1 MKCLLQMKHAH
12 SITSL
17 LLKLFL
23 VGSSQIFCA
32 QAQSSSLS
40 EQGAVPEDS
49 LSASPPWQQLLSD
62 LSSSE
67 DFEHVAWQDY
77 EEDLEEMAQHPVN
90 LNTATREELERMPF
104 LTASQVE
111 DILFYIYRYGQL
123 KSMSE
128 LTLISS
134 IGWYQR
140 QLMSCFFYVADDGS
154 KPAFPSLK
162 NIAQYGK
169 HEVMGML
176 KVPFY
181 ERKGDASGT
190 DGYLGYPYKHGLR
203 YQFRYGNSVKL
214 GFVASQD
221 AGEPFFGGR
230 NTMGYDFYSF
240 YLQVKNLGRW
250 KNITL
255 GRYRLNVGLG
265 LILNN
270 DFGFGKLSALT
281 SLGRS
286 SSCIIRGHS
295 SRSSANYLQ
304 GAAATYTLLK
314 GLELTGF
321 LSYRQIDATLSAD
334 GGGIK
339 TILKTGLHRT
349 VNEIAKQKVASNTLV
364 GGNISYRHQGWHIG
378 GTAFY
383 TSFSLPLTPN
393 KSQLYKRFAPEG
405 NAFWNASISYGYI
418 SHRLTLSGETATG
431 DCGSIATLNA
441 ASYLC
446 SDHFTLMALHRFYSA
461 RYYSLFSNS
470 FSEGSDVQDENGVYL
485 GFTWIPAHHWSITA
499 YSDFAYFAW
508 PKYQTRES
516 TQSWDNLVNI
526 LFQPSRVLTV
536 GGRFRY
542 KNKAGIT
549 TGRLRLYAT
558 ISQKRWSA
566 KTSFD
571 YTMSQAESAMK
582 NEGDELSKGYM
593 VSEHIGWEWKWKKQL
608 KGTLRGC
615 LGYFHTS
622 DFASRIYAYEPGLLY
637 QMSFGSYYGEG
648 IRYALVARSEIGS
661 HLLLIAKLGTT
672 DYFDRSH
679 ISSGLQEISR
689 SSQTDLEIQVKWNG
703 KKEWRKTG
711 KSGDIDKEKRN
722 IKRFSCLNRKNE
734 LLLHQ
739 NKYWHIN
746 EDIDSYP
753 LL

>member
-1 MKCLLQMKHAH
+1 MKHAH

-32 QAQSSSLS
+32 SWAQAQSSSLS
-40 EQGAVPEDS
+40 ELGAVPEDS
-49 LSASPPWQQLLSD
+49 FSASPPWQQLLSD

-90 LNTATREELERMPF
+90 LNTATREELERIPF

-154 KPAFPSLK
+154 KPDFPSLK

-190 DGYLGYPYKHGLR
+190 GGYLGYPYKHGLR

-255 GRYRLNVGLG
+255 GRYRLNAGLG

-485 GFTWIPAHHWSITA
+485 GFTWIPALHWSITA

-542 KNKAGIT
+542 KDKAGTT

-571 YTMSQAESAMK
+571 YTMSQAESTMK

-593 VSEHIGWEWKWKKQL
+593 VSEHIGWEWKWKQL

-661 HLLLIAKLGTT
+661 HLLLVAKLGTT

-689 SSQTDLEIQVKWNG
+689 SSQTDLEIQVKW
-703 KKEWRKTG
+703 KW
-711 KSGDIDKEKRN
+711 
-722 IKRFSCLNRKNE
+722 
-734 LLLHQ
+734 
-739 NKYWHIN
+739 
-746 EDIDSYP
+746 
-753 LL
+753 

>member
-1 MKCLLQMKHAH
+1 MKHAH

-32 QAQSSSLS
+32 SWAQAQSSSLS
-40 EQGAVPEDS
+40 ELGAVPEDS

-134 IGWYQR
+134 IDWYQR

-190 DGYLGYPYKHGLR
+190 GGYLGYPYKHGLR

-214 GFVASQD
+214 GLVASQD

-516 TQSWDNLVNI
+516 TQSWDNLLNI

-542 KNKAGIT
+542 KDKAGTT

-571 YTMSQAESAMK
+571 YTMSQAESTMK

-593 VSEHIGWEWKWKKQL
+593 VSEHIGWEWKWKQL

-689 SSQTDLEIQVKWNG
+689 SSQTDLEIQVKW
-703 KKEWRKTG
+703 KW
-711 KSGDIDKEKRN
+711 
-722 IKRFSCLNRKNE
+722 
-734 LLLHQ
+734 
-739 NKYWHIN
+739 
-746 EDIDSYP
+746 
-753 LL
+753 

>member
-1 MKCLLQMKHAH
+1 
-12 SITSL
+12 
-17 LLKLFL
+17 
-23 VGSSQIFCA
+23 
-32 QAQSSSLS
+32 
-40 EQGAVPEDS
+40 
-49 LSASPPWQQLLSD
+49 
-62 LSSSE
+62 
-67 DFEHVAWQDY
+67 
-77 EEDLEEMAQHPVN
+77 
-90 LNTATREELERMPF
+90 
-104 LTASQVE
+104 
-111 DILFYIYRYGQL
+111 
-123 KSMSE
+123 
-128 LTLISS
+128 
-134 IGWYQR
+134 
-140 QLMSCFFYVADDGS
+140 
-154 KPAFPSLK
+154 
-162 NIAQYGK
+162 
-169 HEVMGML
+169 
-176 KVPFY
+176 
-181 ERKGDASGT
+181 
-190 DGYLGYPYKHGLR
+190 
-203 YQFRYGNSVKL
+203 
-214 GFVASQD
+214 
-221 AGEPFFGGR
+221 
-230 NTMGYDFYSF
+230 MGYDFYSF

-255 GRYRLNVGLG
+255 GRYRLNAGLG

-321 LSYRQIDATLSAD
+321 LSYRQIDATLSAG

-485 GFTWIPAHHWSITA
+485 GFTWIPVHHWSITA

-536 GGRFRY
+536 GGKFRY
-542 KNKAGIT
+542 KDKAGTT

-571 YTMSQAESAMK
+571 YTMSQAESTMK

-689 SSQTDLEIQVKWNG
+689 SSQSDLEIQVKW
-703 KKEWRKTG
+703 KW
-711 KSGDIDKEKRN
+711 
-722 IKRFSCLNRKNE
+722 
-734 LLLHQ
+734 
-739 NKYWHIN
+739 
-746 EDIDSYP
+746 
-753 LL
+753 

>member
-32 QAQSSSLS
+32 SWAQAQSSSLS
-40 EQGAVPEDS
+40 ELGAVPEDS
-49 LSASPPWQQLLSD
+49 FSASPPWQQLLSD

-90 LNTATREELERMPF
+90 LNTATREELECMPF

-134 IGWYQR
+134 IDWYQR

-162 NIAQYGK
+162 TIAQYGK

-181 ERKGDASGT
+181 ERKGDAGGT
-190 DGYLGYPYKHGLR
+190 GGYLGYPYKHGLR

-255 GRYRLNVGLG
+255 GRYRLNAGLG

-270 DFGFGKLSALT
+270 DFGFGKLSALN

-393 KSQLYKRFAPEG
+393 KTQLYKRFAPEG

-441 ASYLC
+441 ASYLF

-485 GFTWIPAHHWSITA
+485 GFTWIPALHWSITA

-542 KNKAGIT
+542 KDKAGTT

-566 KTSFD
+566 KTSLD

-593 VSEHIGWEWKWKKQL
+593 VSEHIGWEWKWKQL

-689 SSQTDLEIQVKWNG
+689 SSQTDLEIQVKW
-703 KKEWRKTG
+703 KW
-711 KSGDIDKEKRN
+711 
-722 IKRFSCLNRKNE
+722 
-734 LLLHQ
+734 
-739 NKYWHIN
+739 
-746 EDIDSYP
+746 
-753 LL
+753 

>member
-32 QAQSSSLS
+32 SWAQAQSSSLS
-40 EQGAVPEDS
+40 ELGAVPEDS
-49 LSASPPWQQLLSD
+49 FSASPPWQQLLSD

-90 LNTATREELERMPF
+90 LNTATREELECMPF

-134 IGWYQR
+134 IDWYQR

-162 NIAQYGK
+162 TIAQYGK

-181 ERKGDASGT
+181 ERKGDAGGT
-190 DGYLGYPYKHGLR
+190 GGYLGYPYKHGLR

-255 GRYRLNVGLG
+255 GRYRLNAGLG

-270 DFGFGKLSALT
+270 DFGFGKLSALN

-393 KSQLYKRFAPEG
+393 KTQLYKRFAPEG

-441 ASYLC
+441 ASYLF

-485 GFTWIPAHHWSITA
+485 GFTWIPALHWSITA

-516 TQSWDNLVNI
+516 TQSWDNLLNI

-542 KNKAGIT
+542 KDKAGTT

-571 YTMSQAESAMK
+571 YTMSQAESTMK

-593 VSEHIGWEWKWKKQL
+593 VSEHIGWEWKWKQL

-689 SSQTDLEIQVKWNG
+689 SSQTDLEIQVKW
-703 KKEWRKTG
+703 KW
-711 KSGDIDKEKRN
+711 
-722 IKRFSCLNRKNE
+722 
-734 LLLHQ
+734 
-739 NKYWHIN
+739 
-746 EDIDSYP
+746 
-753 LL
+753 

>member
-1 MKCLLQMKHAH
+1 MKHAH

-32 QAQSSSLS
+32 SWAQAQSSSLS
-40 EQGAVPEDS
+40 ELGAVPEDS

-162 NIAQYGK
+162 TIAQYGK

-190 DGYLGYPYKHGLR
+190 GGYLGYPYKHGLR
-203 YQFRYGNSVKL
+203 YLFRYGNSVKL

-499 YSDFAYFAW
+499 YSDLAYFAW

-516 TQSWDNLVNI
+516 TQSWDNLLNI

-542 KNKAGIT
+542 KDKAGTT

-593 VSEHIGWEWKWKKQL
+593 VSEHIGWEWKWKQL

-689 SSQTDLEIQVKWNG
+689 SSQTDLEIQVKW
-703 KKEWRKTG
+703 KW
-711 KSGDIDKEKRN
+711 
-722 IKRFSCLNRKNE
+722 
-734 LLLHQ
+734 
-739 NKYWHIN
+739 
-746 EDIDSYP
+746 
-753 LL
+753 

>member
-32 QAQSSSLS
+32 SWAQAQSSSLS
-40 EQGAVPEDS
+40 ELGAVPEDS

-62 LSSSE
+62 LSASE

-104 LTASQVE
+104 LSASQVE

-140 QLMSCFFYVADDGS
+140 QLMSCFFFVADDGS

-190 DGYLGYPYKHGLR
+190 GGYLGYPYKHGLR

-304 GAAATYTLLK
+304 GAAATYTLFK

-393 KSQLYKRFAPEG
+393 KTQLYKRFAPEG

-542 KNKAGIT
+542 KDKAGTT

-566 KTSFD
+566 KTSLD

-593 VSEHIGWEWKWKKQL
+593 VSEHIGWEWKKQL

-689 SSQTDLEIQVKWNG
+689 SSQSDLEIQVKW
-703 KKEWRKTG
+703 KW
-711 KSGDIDKEKRN
+711 
-722 IKRFSCLNRKNE
+722 
-734 LLLHQ
+734 
-739 NKYWHIN
+739 
-746 EDIDSYP
+746 
-753 LL
+753 

>member
-32 QAQSSSLS
+32 SWAQAQSSSLS
-40 EQGAVPEDS
+40 ELGAVPEDS

-62 LSSSE
+62 LSASE

-77 EEDLEEMAQHPVN
+77 EEDLEEVAQHPVN

-134 IGWYQR
+134 IDWYQR

-190 DGYLGYPYKHGLR
+190 GGYLGYPYKHGLR

-304 GAAATYTLLK
+304 GAAATYTLFK

-321 LSYRQIDATLSAD
+321 LSYRQIDATLSAG

-349 VNEIAKQKVASNTLV
+349 VNEIAKQKIASNTLV
-364 GGNISYRHQGWHIG
+364 GGNISYKRQGWHIG

-393 KSQLYKRFAPEG
+393 KTQLYKRFAPEG

-542 KNKAGIT
+542 KDKAGT
-549 TGRLRLYAT
+549 TTSRLRLYAT

-593 VSEHIGWEWKWKKQL
+593 VSEHIGWEWKWKQL

-661 HLLLIAKLGTT
+661 HLLLVAKLGTT

-679 ISSGLQEISR
+679 LSSGLQEISR
-689 SSQTDLEIQVKWNG
+689 SSQTDLEIQVKW
-703 KKEWRKTG
+703 KW
-711 KSGDIDKEKRN
+711 
-722 IKRFSCLNRKNE
+722 
-734 LLLHQ
+734 
-739 NKYWHIN
+739 
-746 EDIDSYP
+746 
-753 LL
+753 

>member
-1 MKCLLQMKHAH
+1 MKHAH

-32 QAQSSSLS
+32 LWAQAQSSSLL
-40 EQGAVPEDS
+40 EQGTAPEDS

-62 LSSSE
+62 LSASE
-67 DFEHVAWQDY
+67 DFENVAWQDY

-154 KPAFPSLK
+154 KPDFPSLK

-190 DGYLGYPYKHGLR
+190 GGYLGYPYKHGLR

-255 GRYRLNVGLG
+255 GRYRLNAGLG

-393 KSQLYKRFAPEG
+393 KTQLYKRFAPEG

-542 KNKAGIT
+542 KDKAGTT

-571 YTMSQAESAMK
+571 YTMSQAESTMK

-593 VSEHIGWEWKWKKQL
+593 VSEHIGWEWKWKQL

-689 SSQTDLEIQVKWNG
+689 SSQTDLEIQVKW
-703 KKEWRKTG
+703 KW
-711 KSGDIDKEKRN
+711 
-722 IKRFSCLNRKNE
+722 
-734 LLLHQ
+734 
-739 NKYWHIN
+739 
-746 EDIDSYP
+746 
-753 LL
+753 

>member
-1 MKCLLQMKHAH
+1 MKHAH

-32 QAQSSSLS
+32 SWAQAQSSSLS
-40 EQGAVPEDS
+40 ELGAVPEDS

-162 NIAQYGK
+162 TIAQYGK

-190 DGYLGYPYKHGLR
+190 GGYLGYPYKHGLR
-203 YQFRYGNSVKL
+203 YLFRYGNSVKL

-516 TQSWDNLVNI
+516 TQSWDNLLNI

-542 KNKAGIT
+542 KDKAGTT

-593 VSEHIGWEWKWKKQL
+593 VSEHIGWEWKWKQL

-689 SSQTDLEIQVKWNG
+689 SSQTDLEIQVKW
-703 KKEWRKTG
+703 KW
-711 KSGDIDKEKRN
+711 
-722 IKRFSCLNRKNE
+722 
-734 LLLHQ
+734 
-739 NKYWHIN
+739 
-746 EDIDSYP
+746 
-753 LL
+753 

>member
-12 SITSL
+12 SITAL

-32 QAQSSSLS
+32 SWAQAQSSSLS
-40 EQGAVPEDS
+40 ELGAVPEDS

-104 LTASQVE
+104 LTSSQVE

-134 IGWYQR
+134 IDWYQR
-140 QLMSCFFYVADDGS
+140 QLMSCFFFVADDGS
-154 KPAFPSLK
+154 KPDFPSLK

-190 DGYLGYPYKHGLR
+190 GGYLGYPYKHGLR

-286 SSCIIRGHS
+286 ASCIIRGHS

-321 LSYRQIDATLSAD
+321 LSYRQIDATLSAG

-516 TQSWDNLVNI
+516 TQSWDNLLNI

-542 KNKAGIT
+542 KDKAGTT

-689 SSQTDLEIQVKWNG
+689 SSQSDLEIQVKW
-703 KKEWRKTG
+703 KW
-711 KSGDIDKEKRN
+711 
-722 IKRFSCLNRKNE
+722 
-734 LLLHQ
+734 
-739 NKYWHIN
+739 
-746 EDIDSYP
+746 
-753 LL
+753 

>member
-1 MKCLLQMKHAH
+1 MKHAH
-12 SITSL
+12 SITAL

-32 QAQSSSLS
+32 SWAQAQSSSLS
-40 EQGAVPEDS
+40 ELGAVPEDS

-62 LSSSE
+62 LSASE

-123 KSMSE
+123 KSLSE
-128 LTLISS
+128 LSLISS

-140 QLMSCFFYVADDGS
+140 QLISCFFYVADDRS
-154 KPAFPSLK
+154 KSAFPSLK
-162 NIAQYGK
+162 TIAQYGK

-190 DGYLGYPYKHGLR
+190 DGYLGYKYKHGLR

-255 GRYRLNVGLG
+255 GRYRLNEGLG

-295 SRSSANYLQ
+295 SRSSANFLQ

-383 TSFSLPLTPN
+383 TSFSLPLTPS
-393 KSQLYKRFAPEG
+393 KTQLYKRFAPEG

-485 GFTWIPAHHWSITA
+485 GFTWIPAHRWSITA

-508 PKYQTRES
+508 PKYQTKES
-516 TQSWDNLVNI
+516 TQSWDNLLNI

-542 KNKAGIT
+542 KDKAGTT

-571 YTMSQAESAMK
+571 YTMSQAESTMT
-582 NEGDELSKGYM
+582 NEGDKPSKGYM
-593 VSEHIGWEWKWKKQL
+593 VSEHIGWEWKWKQL

-689 SSQTDLEIQVKWNG
+689 SSQTDLEIQVKW
-703 KKEWRKTG
+703 KW
-711 KSGDIDKEKRN
+711 
-722 IKRFSCLNRKNE
+722 
-734 LLLHQ
+734 
-739 NKYWHIN
+739 
-746 EDIDSYP
+746 
-753 LL
+753 

>member
-32 QAQSSSLS
+32 SWAQAQSSSLS
-40 EQGAVPEDS
+40 ELGAVPEDS

-62 LSSSE
+62 LSASE

-140 QLMSCFFYVADDGS
+140 QLMSCFFFVADDGS

-162 NIAQYGK
+162 NIVQYGK

-190 DGYLGYPYKHGLR
+190 GGYLGYPYKHGLR

-304 GAAATYTLLK
+304 GAAATYTLFK

-393 KSQLYKRFAPEG
+393 KTQLYKRFAPEG

-441 ASYLC
+441 ASYLF

-485 GFTWIPAHHWSITA
+485 GFTWIPALHWSITA

-516 TQSWDNLVNI
+516 TQSWDNLLNI

-542 KNKAGIT
+542 KDKAGTT

-571 YTMSQAESAMK
+571 YTMSQAESTMK

-593 VSEHIGWEWKWKKQL
+593 VSEHIGWEWKWKQL

-689 SSQTDLEIQVKWNG
+689 SSQTDLEIQVKW
-703 KKEWRKTG
+703 KW
-711 KSGDIDKEKRN
+711 
-722 IKRFSCLNRKNE
+722 
-734 LLLHQ
+734 
-739 NKYWHIN
+739 
-746 EDIDSYP
+746 
-753 LL
+753 

>member
-32 QAQSSSLS
+32 SWAQAQSSSLS
-40 EQGAVPEDS
+40 ELGAVPEDS
-49 LSASPPWQQLLSD
+49 FSASPPWQQLLSD

-111 DILFYIYRYGQL
+111 DILFYIYRYGQM
-123 KSMSE
+123 KSLSE
-128 LTLISS
+128 LSLISS

-140 QLMSCFFYVADDGS
+140 QLISCFFYVADDRS

-162 NIAQYGK
+162 TIAQYGK

-255 GRYRLNVGLG
+255 GRYRLNEGLG

-364 GGNISYRHQGWHIG
+364 GGNISYQSQGWHIG

-393 KSQLYKRFAPEG
+393 KTQLYKRFAPEG

-485 GFTWIPAHHWSITA
+485 GFTWIPAHRWSITA

-508 PKYQTRES
+508 PKYQTKES
-516 TQSWDNLVNI
+516 TQSWDNLLNI

-542 KNKAGIT
+542 KDKAGT
-549 TGRLRLYAT
+549 TTSRLRLYAT
-558 ISQKRWSA
+558 IAQKRWNA

-571 YTMSQAESAMK
+571 YTMSQTESLMT

-593 VSEHIGWEWKWKKQL
+593 VSEHIGWEWKWKQL

-689 SSQTDLEIQVKWNG
+689 SSQSDLEIQVKW
-703 KKEWRKTG
+703 KW
-711 KSGDIDKEKRN
+711 
-722 IKRFSCLNRKNE
+722 
-734 LLLHQ
+734 
-739 NKYWHIN
+739 
-746 EDIDSYP
+746 
-753 LL
+753 

>member
-1 MKCLLQMKHAH
+1 MKHAH

-32 QAQSSSLS
+32 SWAQAQSSSLS
-40 EQGAVPEDS
+40 ELGAVPEDS
-49 LSASPPWQQLLSD
+49 FSASPPWQQLLSD

-90 LNTATREELERMPF
+90 LNTATREELERIPF

-134 IGWYQR
+134 IDWYQR

-162 NIAQYGK
+162 TIAQYGK

-304 GAAATYTLLK
+304 GAAATCTLLK

-321 LSYRQIDATLSAD
+321 LSYRQIDATLSAG

-542 KNKAGIT
+542 KDKAGT
-549 TGRLRLYAT
+549 TTSRLRLYAT

-593 VSEHIGWEWKWKKQL
+593 VSEHIGWEWKWKQL

-661 HLLLIAKLGTT
+661 HLLLVAKLGTT

-689 SSQTDLEIQVKWNG
+689 SSQTDLEIQVKW
-703 KKEWRKTG
+703 KW
-711 KSGDIDKEKRN
+711 
-722 IKRFSCLNRKNE
+722 
-734 LLLHQ
+734 
-739 NKYWHIN
+739 
-746 EDIDSYP
+746 
-753 LL
+753 

>member
-1 MKCLLQMKHAH
+1 MKHAH

-32 QAQSSSLS
+32 SWAQAQSSSLS
-40 EQGAVPEDS
+40 ELGAVPEDS
-49 LSASPPWQQLLSD
+49 FSASPPWQQLLSD

-154 KPAFPSLK
+154 KPDFPSLK

-304 GAAATYTLLK
+304 GAAATCTLLK
-314 GLELTGF
+314 DLELTGF
-321 LSYRQIDATLSAD
+321 LSYRQIDATLSAG

-542 KNKAGIT
+542 KDKAGT
-549 TGRLRLYAT
+549 TTSRLRLYAT

-593 VSEHIGWEWKWKKQL
+593 VSEHIGWEWKWKQL

-661 HLLLIAKLGTT
+661 HLLLVAKLGTT

-689 SSQTDLEIQVKWNG
+689 SSQTDLEIQVKW
-703 KKEWRKTG
+703 KW
-711 KSGDIDKEKRN
+711 
-722 IKRFSCLNRKNE
+722 
-734 LLLHQ
+734 
-739 NKYWHIN
+739 
-746 EDIDSYP
+746 
-753 LL
+753 

>member
-1 MKCLLQMKHAH
+1 MKHAH
-12 SITSL
+12 SITAL

-32 QAQSSSLS
+32 SWAQAQSSSLS
-40 EQGAVPEDS
+40 ELGAVPEDS

-154 KPAFPSLK
+154 KPDFPSLK

-190 DGYLGYPYKHGLR
+190 GGYLGYPYKHGLR

-255 GRYRLNVGLG
+255 GRYRLNAGLG

-321 LSYRQIDATLSAD
+321 LSYRQIDATLSAG

-542 KNKAGIT
+542 KDKAGT
-549 TGRLRLYAT
+549 TTSRLRLYAT

-566 KTSFD
+566 KTSLD

-593 VSEHIGWEWKWKKQL
+593 VSEHIGWEWKWKQL

-661 HLLLIAKLGTT
+661 HLLLVAKLGTT

-689 SSQTDLEIQVKWNG
+689 SSQTDLEIQVKW
-703 KKEWRKTG
+703 KW
-711 KSGDIDKEKRN
+711 
-722 IKRFSCLNRKNE
+722 
-734 LLLHQ
+734 
-739 NKYWHIN
+739 
-746 EDIDSYP
+746 
-753 LL
+753 

>member
-1 MKCLLQMKHAH
+1 MKHAH

-32 QAQSSSLS
+32 SWAQAQSSSLS
-40 EQGAVPEDS
+40 ELGAVPEDS
-49 LSASPPWQQLLSD
+49 FSASPPWQQLLSD

-154 KPAFPSLK
+154 KPDFPSLK

-190 DGYLGYPYKHGLR
+190 GGYLGYPYKHGLR

-255 GRYRLNVGLG
+255 GRYRLNAGLG

-516 TQSWDNLVNI
+516 TQSWDNLLNI

-542 KNKAGIT
+542 KDKAGTT

-593 VSEHIGWEWKWKKQL
+593 VSEHIGWEWKWKQL

-689 SSQTDLEIQVKWNG
+689 SSQTDLEIQVKW
-703 KKEWRKTG
+703 KW
-711 KSGDIDKEKRN
+711 
-722 IKRFSCLNRKNE
+722 
-734 LLLHQ
+734 
-739 NKYWHIN
+739 
-746 EDIDSYP
+746 
-753 LL
+753 

>member
-1 MKCLLQMKHAH
+1 MKHAH

-32 QAQSSSLS
+32 SWAQAQSSSLS
-40 EQGAVPEDS
+40 ELGAVPEDS

-162 NIAQYGK
+162 TIAQYGK

-190 DGYLGYPYKHGLR
+190 GGYLGYPYKHGLR
-203 YQFRYGNSVKL
+203 YLFRYGNSVKL

-255 GRYRLNVGLG
+255 GRYRLNEGLG

-485 GFTWIPAHHWSITA
+485 GFTWIPALHWSITA

-542 KNKAGIT
+542 KDKAGTT

-571 YTMSQAESAMK
+571 YTMSQAESTMK

-593 VSEHIGWEWKWKKQL
+593 VSEHIGWEWKWKQL

-689 SSQTDLEIQVKWNG
+689 SSQTDLEIQVKW
-703 KKEWRKTG
+703 KW
-711 KSGDIDKEKRN
+711 
-722 IKRFSCLNRKNE
+722 
-734 LLLHQ
+734 
-739 NKYWHIN
+739 
-746 EDIDSYP
+746 
-753 LL
+753 

>member
-32 QAQSSSLS
+32 SWAQAQYSSLS

-49 LSASPPWQQLLSD
+49 LSASPLWQQLLSD

-162 NIAQYGK
+162 TIAQYGK

-240 YLQVKNLGRW
+240 YLQVKNLDRW

-255 GRYRLNVGLG
+255 GRYRLNAGLG

-405 NAFWNASISYGYI
+405 NAFLECQHQLWLYLPSPHPLRRDGNWRLRFH
-418 SHRLTLSGETATG
+418 SHAQ
-431 DCGSIATLNA
+431 
-441 ASYLC
+441 C
-446 SDHFTLMALHRFYSA
+446 SLL
-461 RYYSLFSNS
+461 SLFRP
-470 FSEGSDVQDENGVYL
+470 FH
-485 GFTWIPAHHWSITA
+485 AH
-499 YSDFAYFAW
+499 
-508 PKYQTRES
+508 
-516 TQSWDNLVNI
+516 
-526 LFQPSRVLTV
+526 
-536 GGRFRY
+536 G
-542 KNKAGIT
+542 
-549 TGRLRLYAT
+549 
-558 ISQKRWSA
+558 
-566 KTSFD
+566 
-571 YTMSQAESAMK
+571 
-582 NEGDELSKGYM
+582 
-593 VSEHIGWEWKWKKQL
+593 
-608 KGTLRGC
+608 
-615 LGYFHTS
+615 
-622 DFASRIYAYEPGLLY
+622 
-637 QMSFGSYYGEG
+637 
-648 IRYALVARSEIGS
+648 
-661 HLLLIAKLGTT
+661 
-672 DYFDRSH
+672 
-679 ISSGLQEISR
+679 
-689 SSQTDLEIQVKWNG
+689 SSQVL
-703 KKEWRKTG
+703 
-711 KSGDIDKEKRN
+711 
-722 IKRFSCLNRKNE
+722 FC
-734 LLLHQ
+734 
-739 NKYWHIN
+739 
-746 EDIDSYP
+746 P
-753 LL
+753 LLFSLQQQLFRGERCAG

>member
-1 MKCLLQMKHAH
+1 MKHAH

-32 QAQSSSLS
+32 SWAQARSSSLS
-40 EQGAVPEDS
+40 ELGAAPEDS

-62 LSSSE
+62 LSASE
-67 DFEHVAWQDY
+67 DFENVAWQDY

-140 QLMSCFFYVADDGS
+140 QLMSCFFYVADDWS

-255 GRYRLNVGLG
+255 GRYRLNAGLG

-270 DFGFGKLSALT
+270 DFSFGKLSALT

-304 GAAATYTLLK
+304 GAAATCTLLK

-418 SHRLTLSGETATG
+418 SHRLILSGETATG

-470 FSEGSDVQDENGVYL
+470 FSEGSDVQDESGVYL

-499 YSDFAYFAW
+499 YSDFVYFAW

-542 KNKAGIT
+542 KDKAGTT

-571 YTMSQAESAMK
+571 YTMSQAESTMK

-593 VSEHIGWEWKWKKQL
+593 VSEHIGWEWKWKQL
-608 KGTLRGC
+608 KETLRGC

-689 SSQTDLEIQVKWNG
+689 SSQTDLEIQVKW
-703 KKEWRKTG
+703 KW
-711 KSGDIDKEKRN
+711 
-722 IKRFSCLNRKNE
+722 
-734 LLLHQ
+734 
-739 NKYWHIN
+739 
-746 EDIDSYP
+746 
-753 LL
+753 

>member
-32 QAQSSSLS
+32 SWAQAQSSSLS
-40 EQGAVPEDS
+40 ELGAVPEDS

-162 NIAQYGK
+162 TIAQYGK

-190 DGYLGYPYKHGLR
+190 GGYLGYPYKHGLR
-203 YQFRYGNSVKL
+203 YLFRYGNSVKL

-516 TQSWDNLVNI
+516 TQSWDNLLNI

-542 KNKAGIT
+542 KDKAGTT

-593 VSEHIGWEWKWKKQL
+593 VSEHIGWEWKWKQL

-689 SSQTDLEIQVKWNG
+689 SSQTDLEIQVKW
-703 KKEWRKTG
+703 KW
-711 KSGDIDKEKRN
+711 
-722 IKRFSCLNRKNE
+722 
-734 LLLHQ
+734 
-739 NKYWHIN
+739 
-746 EDIDSYP
+746 
-753 LL
+753 

>member
-1 MKCLLQMKHAH
+1 MKHAH

-32 QAQSSSLS
+32 SWAQAQSSSLS
-40 EQGAVPEDS
+40 ELGAVPEDS
-49 LSASPPWQQLLSD
+49 FSASPPWQQLLSD

-154 KPAFPSLK
+154 KPDFPSLK

-304 GAAATYTLLK
+304 GAAATCTLLK

-321 LSYRQIDATLSAD
+321 LSYRQIDATLSAG

-542 KNKAGIT
+542 KDKAGT
-549 TGRLRLYAT
+549 TTSRLRLYAT

-593 VSEHIGWEWKWKKQL
+593 VSEHIGWEWKWKQL

-661 HLLLIAKLGTT
+661 HLLLVAKLGTT

-689 SSQTDLEIQVKWNG
+689 SSQTDLEIQVKW
-703 KKEWRKTG
+703 KW
-711 KSGDIDKEKRN
+711 
-722 IKRFSCLNRKNE
+722 
-734 LLLHQ
+734 
-739 NKYWHIN
+739 
-746 EDIDSYP
+746 
-753 LL
+753 

>member
-12 SITSL
+12 SITAL

-32 QAQSSSLS
+32 SWAQAQSSSLS
-40 EQGAVPEDS
+40 ELGAVPEDS

-62 LSSSE
+62 LSASE

-123 KSMSE
+123 KSLSE
-128 LTLISS
+128 LSLISS

-140 QLMSCFFYVADDGS
+140 QLISCFFYVADDRS
-154 KPAFPSLK
+154 KSAFPSLK
-162 NIAQYGK
+162 TIAQYGK

-190 DGYLGYPYKHGLR
+190 DGYLGYKYKHGLR

-255 GRYRLNVGLG
+255 GRYRLNEGLG

-295 SRSSANYLQ
+295 SRSSANFLQ

-383 TSFSLPLTPN
+383 TSFSLPLTPS
-393 KSQLYKRFAPEG
+393 KTQLYKRFAPEG

-485 GFTWIPAHHWSITA
+485 GFTWIPAHRWSITA

-508 PKYQTRES
+508 PKYQTKES
-516 TQSWDNLVNI
+516 TQSWDNLLNI

-542 KNKAGIT
+542 KDKAGTT

-571 YTMSQAESAMK
+571 YTMSQAESTMT
-582 NEGDELSKGYM
+582 NEGDKPSKGYM
-593 VSEHIGWEWKWKKQL
+593 VSEHIGWEWKWKQL

-689 SSQTDLEIQVKWNG
+689 SSQTDLEIQVKW
-703 KKEWRKTG
+703 KW
-711 KSGDIDKEKRN
+711 
-722 IKRFSCLNRKNE
+722 
-734 LLLHQ
+734 
-739 NKYWHIN
+739 
-746 EDIDSYP
+746 
-753 LL
+753 

>member
-1 MKCLLQMKHAH
+1 MKHAH

-32 QAQSSSLS
+32 SWAQAQSSSLS
-40 EQGAVPEDS
+40 ELGAVPEDS

-128 LTLISS
+128 LILISS
-134 IGWYQR
+134 IDWYQR
-140 QLMSCFFYVADDGS
+140 QLMSCFFFVADDGS
-154 KPAFPSLK
+154 KPDFPSLK

-190 DGYLGYPYKHGLR
+190 GGYLGYPYKHGLR

-250 KNITL
+250 KNVTL
-255 GRYRLNVGLG
+255 GRYRLNAGLG

-349 VNEIAKQKVASNTLV
+349 VNEIAKQKIASNTLV

-485 GFTWIPAHHWSITA
+485 GFTWIPALHWSITA

-542 KNKAGIT
+542 KDKAGTT

-571 YTMSQAESAMK
+571 YTMSQAESTMK

-593 VSEHIGWEWKWKKQL
+593 VSEHIGWEWKWKQL

-689 SSQTDLEIQVKWNG
+689 SSQTDLEIQVKW
-703 KKEWRKTG
+703 KW
-711 KSGDIDKEKRN
+711 
-722 IKRFSCLNRKNE
+722 
-734 LLLHQ
+734 
-739 NKYWHIN
+739 
-746 EDIDSYP
+746 
-753 LL
+753 

>member
-1 MKCLLQMKHAH
+1 MKHAH

-32 QAQSSSLS
+32 SWAQAQSSSLS
-40 EQGAVPEDS
+40 ELGAVPEDS
-49 LSASPPWQQLLSD
+49 FSASPPWQQLLSD

-154 KPAFPSLK
+154 KPDFPSLK

-304 GAAATYTLLK
+304 GAAATCTLLK

-321 LSYRQIDATLSAD
+321 LSYRQIDATLSAG

-441 ASYLC
+441 ASCLC

-542 KNKAGIT
+542 KDKAGT
-549 TGRLRLYAT
+549 TTSRLRLYAT

-593 VSEHIGWEWKWKKQL
+593 VSEHIGWEWKWKQL

-661 HLLLIAKLGTT
+661 HLLLVAKLGTT

-689 SSQTDLEIQVKWNG
+689 SSQTDLEIQVKW
-703 KKEWRKTG
+703 KW
-711 KSGDIDKEKRN
+711 
-722 IKRFSCLNRKNE
+722 
-734 LLLHQ
+734 
-739 NKYWHIN
+739 
-746 EDIDSYP
+746 
-753 LL
+753 

>member
-12 SITSL
+12 SITAL

-32 QAQSSSLS
+32 SWAQAQSSSLS
-40 EQGAVPEDS
+40 ELGAVPEDS

-162 NIAQYGK
+162 TIAQYGK

-176 KVPFY
+176 KIPFY

-221 AGEPFFGGR
+221 AGEPFFGDR

-255 GRYRLNVGLG
+255 GRYRLNAGLG

-270 DFGFGKLSALT
+270 DFSFGKLSALT

-321 LSYRQIDATLSAD
+321 LSYRQIDATLSAG

-349 VNEIAKQKVASNTLV
+349 VNEIAKQKIASNTLV
-364 GGNISYRHQGWHIG
+364 GGNISYKRQGWHIG

-542 KNKAGIT
+542 KDKAGIT
-549 TGRLRLYAT
+549 TSRLRLYAT

-593 VSEHIGWEWKWKKQL
+593 VSEHIGWEWKWKQL

-661 HLLLIAKLGTT
+661 HLLLVAKLGTT

-689 SSQTDLEIQVKWNG
+689 SSQTDLEIQVKW
-703 KKEWRKTG
+703 KW
-711 KSGDIDKEKRN
+711 
-722 IKRFSCLNRKNE
+722 
-734 LLLHQ
+734 
-739 NKYWHIN
+739 
-746 EDIDSYP
+746 
-753 LL
+753 

>member
-1 MKCLLQMKHAH
+1 MKCLLRMKHAH

-32 QAQSSSLS
+32 SWAQAQSSSLS
-40 EQGAVPEDS
+40 ELGAVPEDS

-62 LSSSE
+62 ISSSE

-134 IGWYQR
+134 IDWYQR
-140 QLMSCFFYVADDGS
+140 QLMSCFFYVTDDGS

-255 GRYRLNVGLG
+255 GRYRLNAGLG

-321 LSYRQIDATLSAD
+321 LSYRQIDATLSAG

-542 KNKAGIT
+542 KDKAGTT

-566 KTSFD
+566 KTSLD
-571 YTMSQAESAMK
+571 YMMSQAESAMK

-689 SSQTDLEIQVKWNG
+689 SSQTDLEIQVKW
-703 KKEWRKTG
+703 KW
-711 KSGDIDKEKRN
+711 
-722 IKRFSCLNRKNE
+722 
-734 LLLHQ
+734 
-739 NKYWHIN
+739 
-746 EDIDSYP
+746 
-753 LL
+753 

>member
-1 MKCLLQMKHAH
+1 MKHAH

-32 QAQSSSLS
+32 SWAQAQSSSLS
-40 EQGAVPEDS
+40 ELGAVPEDS
-49 LSASPPWQQLLSD
+49 FSASPPWQQLLSD

-154 KPAFPSLK
+154 KPDFPSLK

-190 DGYLGYPYKHGLR
+190 GGYLGYPYKHGLR

-255 GRYRLNVGLG
+255 GRYRLNAGLG

-349 VNEIAKQKVASNTLV
+349 VNEIAKQKIASNTLV
-364 GGNISYRHQGWHIG
+364 GGNISYKRQGWHIG

-526 LFQPSRVLTV
+526 LFLPSRVLTV
-536 GGRFRY
+536 GGKFRY
-542 KNKAGIT
+542 KDKAGTT

-558 ISQKRWSA
+558 IFQKRWSA

-593 VSEHIGWEWKWKKQL
+593 VSEHIGWEWKWKQL

-689 SSQTDLEIQVKWNG
+689 SSQTDLEIQVKW
-703 KKEWRKTG
+703 KW
-711 KSGDIDKEKRN
+711 
-722 IKRFSCLNRKNE
+722 
-734 LLLHQ
+734 
-739 NKYWHIN
+739 
-746 EDIDSYP
+746 
-753 LL
+753 

>member
-32 QAQSSSLS
+32 SWAQAQSSSLS
-40 EQGAVPEDS
+40 ELGAVPEDS
-49 LSASPPWQQLLSD
+49 FSASPPWQQLLSD

-154 KPAFPSLK
+154 KPDFPSLK

-190 DGYLGYPYKHGLR
+190 GGYLGYPYKHGLR
-203 YQFRYGNSVKL
+203 YLFRYGNSVKL
-214 GFVASQD
+214 GFVAFQD

-542 KNKAGIT
+542 KDKAGTT

-593 VSEHIGWEWKWKKQL
+593 VSEHIGWEWKWKQL

-689 SSQTDLEIQVKWNG
+689 SSQTDLEIQVKW
-703 KKEWRKTG
+703 KW
-711 KSGDIDKEKRN
+711 
-722 IKRFSCLNRKNE
+722 
-734 LLLHQ
+734 
-739 NKYWHIN
+739 
-746 EDIDSYP
+746 
-753 LL
+753 

>member
-1 MKCLLQMKHAH
+1 
-12 SITSL
+12 
-17 LLKLFL
+17 
-23 VGSSQIFCA
+23 
-32 QAQSSSLS
+32 
-40 EQGAVPEDS
+40 
-49 LSASPPWQQLLSD
+49 
-62 LSSSE
+62 
-67 DFEHVAWQDY
+67 
-77 EEDLEEMAQHPVN
+77 
-90 LNTATREELERMPF
+90 
-104 LTASQVE
+104 
-111 DILFYIYRYGQL
+111 
-123 KSMSE
+123 
-128 LTLISS
+128 
-134 IGWYQR
+134 
-140 QLMSCFFYVADDGS
+140 
-154 KPAFPSLK
+154 
-162 NIAQYGK
+162 
-169 HEVMGML
+169 
-176 KVPFY
+176 
-181 ERKGDASGT
+181 
-190 DGYLGYPYKHGLR
+190 
-203 YQFRYGNSVKL
+203 
-214 GFVASQD
+214 
-221 AGEPFFGGR
+221 
-230 NTMGYDFYSF
+230 MGYDFYSF

-255 GRYRLNVGLG
+255 GRYRLNAGLG

-270 DFGFGKLSALT
+270 DFGFGKFSALT

-286 SSCIIRGHS
+286 SSCIIHGHS

-485 GFTWIPAHHWSITA
+485 GFTWIPALHWSITA

-542 KNKAGIT
+542 KDKAGTT

-571 YTMSQAESAMK
+571 YTMSQAESTMK

-593 VSEHIGWEWKWKKQL
+593 VSEHIGWEWKWKQL

-689 SSQTDLEIQVKWNG
+689 SSQTDLEIQVKW
-703 KKEWRKTG
+703 KW
-711 KSGDIDKEKRN
+711 
-722 IKRFSCLNRKNE
+722 
-734 LLLHQ
+734 
-739 NKYWHIN
+739 
-746 EDIDSYP
+746 
-753 LL
+753 

>member
-1 MKCLLQMKHAH
+1 
-12 SITSL
+12 
-17 LLKLFL
+17 
-23 VGSSQIFCA
+23 
-32 QAQSSSLS
+32 
-40 EQGAVPEDS
+40 
-49 LSASPPWQQLLSD
+49 
-62 LSSSE
+62 
-67 DFEHVAWQDY
+67 
-77 EEDLEEMAQHPVN
+77 
-90 LNTATREELERMPF
+90 
-104 LTASQVE
+104 
-111 DILFYIYRYGQL
+111 
-123 KSMSE
+123 
-128 LTLISS
+128 
-134 IGWYQR
+134 
-140 QLMSCFFYVADDGS
+140 
-154 KPAFPSLK
+154 
-162 NIAQYGK
+162 
-169 HEVMGML
+169 
-176 KVPFY
+176 
-181 ERKGDASGT
+181 
-190 DGYLGYPYKHGLR
+190 
-203 YQFRYGNSVKL
+203 
-214 GFVASQD
+214 
-221 AGEPFFGGR
+221 
-230 NTMGYDFYSF
+230 MGYDFYSF

-295 SRSSANYLQ
+295 SRSSANFLQ

-516 TQSWDNLVNI
+516 TQSWDNLLNI

-542 KNKAGIT
+542 KDKAGTT

-566 KTSFD
+566 KTSLD

-593 VSEHIGWEWKWKKQL
+593 VSEHIGWEWKWKQL

-689 SSQTDLEIQVKWNG
+689 SSQSDLEIQVKW
-703 KKEWRKTG
+703 KW
-711 KSGDIDKEKRN
+711 
-722 IKRFSCLNRKNE
+722 
-734 LLLHQ
+734 
-739 NKYWHIN
+739 
-746 EDIDSYP
+746 
-753 LL
+753 

>member
-12 SITSL
+12 SITAL

-32 QAQSSSLS
+32 SWAQAQSSSLS
-40 EQGAVPEDS
+40 ELGAVPEDS

-62 LSSSE
+62 LSASE

-134 IGWYQR
+134 IDWYQR

-255 GRYRLNVGLG
+255 GRYRLNAGLG

-321 LSYRQIDATLSAD
+321 LSYRQIDATLSAG

-431 DCGSIATLNA
+431 DCGSIATFNA

-446 SDHFTLMALHRFYSA
+446 SDHLTLMALHRFYSA

-542 KNKAGIT
+542 KDKAGTT

-566 KTSFD
+566 KTSLD

-593 VSEHIGWEWKWKKQL
+593 VSEHIGWEWKWKQL

-689 SSQTDLEIQVKWNG
+689 SSQTDLEIQVKW
-703 KKEWRKTG
+703 KW
-711 KSGDIDKEKRN
+711 
-722 IKRFSCLNRKNE
+722 
-734 LLLHQ
+734 
-739 NKYWHIN
+739 
-746 EDIDSYP
+746 
-753 LL
+753 

>member
-1 MKCLLQMKHAH
+1 MKHAH

-32 QAQSSSLS
+32 SWAQAQSSSLS
-40 EQGAVPEDS
+40 ELGAVPEDS
-49 LSASPPWQQLLSD
+49 FSASPPWQQLLSD

-154 KPAFPSLK
+154 KPDFPSLK

-190 DGYLGYPYKHGLR
+190 GGYLGYPYKHGLR

-255 GRYRLNVGLG
+255 GRYRLNAGLG

-321 LSYRQIDATLSAD
+321 LSYRQIDATLSAG

-393 KSQLYKRFAPEG
+393 KTQLYKRFAPEG

-441 ASYLC
+441 ASYLF

-485 GFTWIPAHHWSITA
+485 GFTWIPALHWSITA

-542 KNKAGIT
+542 KDKAGTT

-571 YTMSQAESAMK
+571 YTMSQAESTMK

-593 VSEHIGWEWKWKKQL
+593 VSEHIGWEWKWKQL

-661 HLLLIAKLGTT
+661 HLLLVAKLGTT

-689 SSQTDLEIQVKWNG
+689 SSQTDLEIQVKW
-703 KKEWRKTG
+703 KW
-711 KSGDIDKEKRN
+711 
-722 IKRFSCLNRKNE
+722 
-734 LLLHQ
+734 
-739 NKYWHIN
+739 
-746 EDIDSYP
+746 
-753 LL
+753 

>member
-1 MKCLLQMKHAH
+1 MKHAH

-23 VGSSQIFCA
+23 VGSSQIFCVSWA
-32 QAQSSSLS
+32 PAQSLSLS
-40 EQGAVPEDS
+40 EQGAAPEDS

-111 DILFYIYRYGQL
+111 DILFYIYRYGEL
-123 KSMSE
+123 KSLSE
-128 LTLISS
+128 LSLISS

-140 QLMSCFFYVADDGS
+140 QLISCFFYVADDRS

-162 NIAQYGK
+162 TIAQYGK

-255 GRYRLNVGLG
+255 GRYRLNAGLG

-364 GGNISYRHQGWHIG
+364 GGNISYQSQGWHIG
-378 GTAFY
+378 ATAFY

-418 SHRLTLSGETATG
+418 SHRLTLSGEAATG

-516 TQSWDNLVNI
+516 TQSWDNLLNI

-542 KNKAGIT
+542 KDKAGT
-549 TGRLRLYAT
+549 TTSRLRLYAT
-558 ISQKRWSA
+558 IAQKRWNA

-571 YTMSQAESAMK
+571 YTMSQTESLMT
-582 NEGDELSKGYM
+582 NEGDEPSKGYM
-593 VSEHIGWEWKWKKQL
+593 VSEHIGWEWKWKQL
-608 KGTLRGC
+608 KGMLRGC

-689 SSQTDLEIQVKWNG
+689 SSQSDLEIQVKW
-703 KKEWRKTG
+703 KW
-711 KSGDIDKEKRN
+711 
-722 IKRFSCLNRKNE
+722 
-734 LLLHQ
+734 
-739 NKYWHIN
+739 
-746 EDIDSYP
+746 
-753 LL
+753 